1 MTRHNPDLHGL
12 YAQVPDK
19 YARLYQPYGKL
30 EKASRRSGMISALDE
45 AVSRFCKLQIY
56 LQFS

>member
-1 MTRHNPDLHGL
+1 MTRHDSGLHGL

-45 AVSRFCKLQIY
+45 AVSEFCKFIY
-56 LQFS
+56 SSLS

>member
-1 MTRHNPDLHGL
+1 MTRHDSGLHGL
-12 YAQVPDK
+12 CAQVPDK

-45 AVSRFCKLQIY
+45 AVC
-56 LQFS
+56 

>member
-1 MTRHNPDLHGL
+1 M
-12 YAQVPDK
+12 QVPDK

-45 AVSRFCKLQIY
+45 AVSWSCKFIY
-56 LQFS
+56 SSLG